1 MMLHLWMTVT
11 TGSDQLRL
19 PADWI
24 ESELGPVEV
33 PTPAGLVDLRSL
45 AREANGESRVSVLV
59 DDGENPQFTVTFAR
73 H

>member
-11 TGSDQLRL
+11 TGSDQLRF

-24 ESELGPVEV
+24 EGELAPVEV
-33 PTPAGLVDLRSL
+33 PTSAGLVDLRSI
-45 AREANGESRVSVLV
+45 ARGANGESQSSVLV
-59 DDGENPQFTVTFAR
+59 DDGQNPQFTVTFAR